1 MQIAVN
7 LSPQSVDVVSRG
19 AAHADIF
26 KCPAPFDPEVSG
38 HFDDVI
44 AGALAIR
51 PAYVHFPL
59 NTCDGSVAGCDT
71 AVIDSIRASTRT
83 TLINIHLSATLDQF
97 PDISPDDVS
106 SRAIQAVT
114 DGMIRDAES
123 LCARFGNDSVI
134 AENVVYR
141 TGGRTLAAA
150 TLPDVIHT
158 VIDATG
164 CGVLLDTA
172 HSRLTA
178 HHLGIDVADYIQ
190 ALPLRH
196 VKELHVTG
204 IRASGKPA
212 YDSMP
217 MEADDWEAV
226 RLVYRLMQA
235 GQCQTPWVTALE
247 YGGIGPIFE
256 WRSDADLIAGQLNE
270 LIRLARL
277 HDLYPQ

>member
-7 LSPQSVDVVSRG
+7 LSPQSVDVVWRG
-19 AAHADIF
+19 LAHADIF

-38 HFDDVI
+38 HFDDVM
-44 AGALAIR
+44 AGAQSIR

-59 NTCDGSVAGCDT
+59 NTCDGSIAGCDT

-83 TLINIHLSATLDQF
+83 ALINIHLSATADQF
-97 PDISPDDVS
+97 PGIAPDDLS
-106 SRAIQAVT
+106 DRAIRKVT
-114 DGMIRDAES
+114 DRMIRDTEI
-123 LCARFGNDSVI
+123 LCARFGNASVI

-141 TGGRTLAAA
+141 TAGRTLAVA
-150 TLPDVIHT
+150 TLPQVIGAVVET
-158 VIDATG
+158 TG
-164 CGVLLDTA
+164 CGLLLDTA
-172 HSRLTA
+172 HSRLSA
-178 HHLGIDVADYIQ
+178 QYLGMDAGEYIQ

-226 RLVYRLMQA
+226 ELVYRLMQA

-256 WRSDADLIAGQLNE
+256 WRSDAAIIAEQMNE

-277 HDLYPQ
+277 HGLYPQ